1 MDAGD
6 TDHWRWL
13 DIGRASAAGNRHAGS
28 VAHLVFTLGD
38 TVLYWLSKRLPDPV
52 LRLLPQRQHPQNR
65 LLLSDKLLHTHPRQS
80 DHFSE
85 LLFVKYLTLRRGL
98 HLDQLVARGHYK
110 IHVHISA

>member
-38 TVLYWLSKRLPDPV
+38 TVLYWLSKRLPEPGLTTIDSMSA
-52 LRLLPQRQHPQNR
+52 LQNR
-65 LLLSDKLLHTHPRQS
+65 LLLRDKLLHARAGES

-98 HLDQLVARGHYK
+98 HLDQLVARAH
-110 IHVHISA
+110 